1 LIPWT
6 PMPSH
11 WVKNGENY
19 KVPTKFDEINSIGNV
34 DTQVGT
40 LKDLIVAYNTAELDF
55 DVSLGEEDDEGSE
68 GEDEDGEEGDEEEEE
83 DE

>member
-1 LIPWT
+1 
-6 PMPSH
+6 MPSH
-11 WVKNGENY
+11 WVKDGEGY
-19 KVPTKFDEINSIGNV
+19 KVPTKYDEINSVGDV

-55 DVSLGEEDDEGSE
+55 DASLGEGGDDEEE
-68 GEDEDGEEGDEEEEE
+68 GEEGEEGDSGEDDDEEE

>member
-1 LIPWT
+1 
-6 PMPSH
+6 MPSH
-11 WVKNGENY
+11 WVKKGDNY

-34 DTQVGT
+34 DAQVGT

-55 DVSLGEEDDEGSE
+55 DVSLGEEGDDEGSE
-68 GEDEDGEEGDEEEEE
+68 GEDEDGEEGDDEEEE